1 MDYKVTALGKPLGG
15 ESRRIK
21 AKRFNAPGRL
31 NKLVSELVEVTPR
44 NYDWIDAEDIK
55 KITKNRGI

>member
-1 MDYKVTALGKPLGG
+1 MDFKITALGKPLGG
-15 ESRRIK
+15 ESKRIK

-44 NYDWIDAEDIK
+44 NYDWVDAEDIK
-55 KITKNRGI
+55 